1 MDKIYILKKRKII
14 HGPYT
19 LEALKN
25 KGLRYNDLA
34 WYNGLEDW
42 TPVDKVEIFNDV
54 KKRRSSS
61 SNGTFLDRV
70 FGFLK

>member
-1 MDKIYILKKRKII
+1 MDKIYILKKSKII
-14 HGPYT
+14 QGPYT
-19 LEALKN
+19 LETLKN

-54 KKRRSSS
+54 KKRSSS
-61 SNGTFLDRV
+61 SSDATFLDKV